1 MDFIHQLVD
10 QLTQFFMDYGVWGLI
25 FVSFADSSFFPV
37 PPDFLFIPLAIARP
51 ELAFWYGLL
60 TTATS
65 VLGAVFGWWV
75 GHKAGRPILYKFFPA
90 EKVRKVEMYYQ
101 KLGGAALAVG
111 GFTPLPYKAFTI
123 TAGMSNISLR
133 DLILWSLLARGARFM
148 IEALVI
154 VYLGEAAQAF
164 IHDYFGPLTIIA
176 VIVVIIGYIAY
187 RLYKSRKTPLDK
199 SG

>member
-75 GHKAGRPILYKFFPA
+75 GLKAGRPILYKFFPA
-90 EKVRKVEMYYQ
+90 GKVRKVEMYYQ
-101 KLGGAALAVG
+101 KFGGAALAVG

-164 IHDYFGPLTIIA
+164 INDYFGPLTIIA

>member
-10 QLTQFFMDYGVWGLI
+10 QLTHFFMEYGVWGLI

-51 ELAFWYGLL
+51 ELAFWYGML

-65 VLGAVFGWWV
+65 VLGAILGWWV
-75 GHKAGRPILYKFFPA
+75 GLKAGRPILYKLFPE
-90 EKVRKVEMYYQ
+90 EKVRKVEKYYQ
-101 KLGGAALAVG
+101 KYGGAALAVG

-123 TAGMSNISLR
+123 TAGMSKITLK
-133 DLILWSLLARGARFM
+133 DLILWSLFARGARFM
-148 IEALVI
+148 LEAVAI

-164 IHDYFGPLTIIA
+164 IDNYFGPLTIIA
-176 VIVVIIGYIAY
+176 VIVIIVGYLGY
-187 RLYKSRKTPLDK
+187 RLYKSRHKN
-199 SG
+199 G